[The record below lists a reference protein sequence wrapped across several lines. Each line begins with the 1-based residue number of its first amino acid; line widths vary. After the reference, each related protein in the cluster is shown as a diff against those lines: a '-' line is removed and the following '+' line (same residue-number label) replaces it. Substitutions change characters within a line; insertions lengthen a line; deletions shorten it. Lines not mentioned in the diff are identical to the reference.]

1 MLSHEVGLE
10 QIVVN
15 KIRLNVTSNA
25 TLFVGKCNKLLTL
38 IFVTSGSKP
47 IVHIDILNFVFIF
60 LFLFYLLTF
69 SRKLNNVKLSF
80 LREQADLTNRRNCNL
95 KLILWWKYFQLWKHN
110 TKPELLC
117 SIMLWMYGAGELV
130 CCRLKTM

>member
-15 KIRLNVTSNA
+15 KIRLNVTSNV

-47 IVHIDILNFVFIF
+47 IVHIDILNFVFIY

-80 LREQADLTNRRNCNL
+80 LREQAELTNRRHCNL
-95 KLILWWKYFQLWKHN
+95 KLIL
-110 TKPELLC
+110 
-117 SIMLWMYGAGELV
+117 
-130 CCRLKTM
+130 